1 MTKTIIVSLAMIT
14 IFMVQC
20 KKENTQFLITKDSV
34 GKLSRNTLVSELEM
48 VFAQDSI
55 VNDADTLKIGNSSKN
70 IKIYEKG
77 GVHLLTLTPNRER
90 TQKIKNIRIFD
101 PRFETAKGVGL
112 KSTFKDIR
120 DNYQIRKIVSSIKNV
135 VIFLKDS
142 DIYFT
147 IDKQELP
154 SSLRYGASTNIEAVQ
169 IPDDAKIKY
178 MMIGWE

>member
-1 MTKTIIVSLAMIT
+1 MTKTTIVFLAVIS
-14 IFMVQC
+14 IFMIQC
-20 KKENTQFLITKDSV
+20 KKENMQFLITKDSI
-34 GKLSRNTLVSELEM
+34 GKLSRSTLVSELQT

-55 VNDADTLKIGNSSKN
+55 VRDADTLKIGNGSQQ

-77 GVHLLTLTPNRER
+77 GAHLLTLTPDRESI
-90 TQKIKNIRIFD
+90 QKIKHIRIFD
-101 PRFETAKGVGL
+101 TRFETAKGIGL

-120 DNYQIRKIVSSIKNV
+120 DNYQIRKIITSTKNV

-142 DIYFT
+142 DLYFT

>member
-1 MTKTIIVSLAMIT
+1 MTKTAIVSLALTT

-20 KKENTQFLITKDSV
+20 KKENTKFLITKDSI
-34 GKLSRNTLVSELEM
+34 GKLSRNTLVSELQTAILH
-48 VFAQDSI
+48 VDI
-55 VNDADTLKIGNSSKN
+55 LNDADTLKIGNNSQQ

-77 GVHLLTLTPNRER
+77 GVHLLTLTPNRESI
-90 TQKIKNIRIFD
+90 QKIKNIRVFD
-101 PRFETAKGVGL
+101 TRFETAKGVGL

-120 DNYQIRKIVSSIKNV
+120 DNYQIRKIVTSQKNV
-135 VIFLKDS
+135 VIFLKDN

-169 IPDDAKIKY
+169 IPDDAKVKY

>member
-1 MTKTIIVSLAMIT
+1 MTKTTIVSLAVIT
-14 IFMVQC
+14 IFMIQC
-20 KKENTQFLITKDSV
+20 KKENTQFLITKDSI
-34 GKLSRNTLVSELEM
+34 GKLSRNTLVSELQT

-55 VNDADTLKIGNSSKN
+55 VSDADTLKIGNNSQQ

-77 GVHLLTLTPNRER
+77 HTHLLTLTPDRESI
-90 TQKIKNIRIFD
+90 QKIKNIRIFD
-101 PRFETAKGVGL
+101 TRFETANGVGL

-120 DNYQIRKIVSSIKNV
+120 DNYRIRKIVTSAKNV
-135 VIFLKDS
+135 IIFLEDN

-169 IPDDAKIKY
+169 IPDDAKVKY

>member
-1 MTKTIIVSLAMIT
+1 MTRASIVYLAIITFL
-14 IFMVQC
+14 MVQC
-20 KKENTQFLITKDSV
+20 KNDDTQFSITKDSI
-34 GKLSRNTLVSELEM
+34 GKLSRNTLVSELQM

-55 VNDADTLKIGNSSKN
+55 VSDADTLKIGNGSKK

-77 GVHLLTLTPNRER
+77 GAHLLTLTPDAESI
-90 TQKIKNIRIFD
+90 QKIKNIRVFD
-101 PRFETAKGVGL
+101 PRYKTARGVGL
-112 KSTFKDIR
+112 TSTFKDIK
-120 DNYQIRKIVSSIKNV
+120 DNYPIRKIVTSINNV

-142 DIYFT
+142 DLYFT

-178 MMIGWE
+178 LMIGWE